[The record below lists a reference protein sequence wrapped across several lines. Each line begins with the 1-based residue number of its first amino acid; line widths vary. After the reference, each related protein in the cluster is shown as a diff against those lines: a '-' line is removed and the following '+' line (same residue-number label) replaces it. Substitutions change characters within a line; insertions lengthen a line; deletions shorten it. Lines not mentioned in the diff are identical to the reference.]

1 MAKFSPTE
9 AVFAGFRFAKARPA
23 TILIWSA
30 YLLVVTAVASIAMF
44 DIGGDSLT
52 ALVIA
57 SQGSNPNPAQL
68 TKLMQ
73 EAAPAFLFAGLLSI
87 VFGAVL
93 STAILRVRLTPGPHA
108 WGGLRLGGDELR
120 LLAATL
126 LTVGVVLALEVGV
139 GLVVGLLADVGAPAA
154 LALIPGS
161 RDFPF
166 LTSLGLLLILAV
178 MVRLSLAGVVSQAE
192 GKVALS
198 RSIRLTRNSFWR
210 LLGAYVVLAG
220 IALVVLFLVI
230 IMFTMLMGAATMA
243 MGGGVNQLALALRG
257 DFAGLNPVLV
267 LLYIASNL
275 AQVWLAVVV
284 LCVFH
289 SIGVDAY
296 KAAVAEQGQLS

>member
-154 LALIPGS
+154 LALIPG
-161 RDFPF
+161 
-166 LTSLGLLLILAV
+166 LLLILAV